1 MEIAAQHAE
10 TVSESS
16 GMGMEERL
24 FLNGI
29 ALHSCGVSPGNVERA
44 AAIEADFADSGLTL
58 RNRAAVAAGKAA
70 DSLVPEVFHER
81 GFGLTN
87 LLFENSTESGHSVNS
102 IVTLVSS

>member
-1 MEIAAQHAE
+1 MRVEKW
-10 TVSESS
+10 
-16 GMGMEERL
+16 L
-24 FLNGI
+24 LLDGI
-29 ALHSCGVSPGNVERA
+29 ALHASGISEWNVKLSA
-44 AAIEADFADSGLTL
+44 TIKTDFADSGLTL

-81 GFGLTN
+81 GFSLTN